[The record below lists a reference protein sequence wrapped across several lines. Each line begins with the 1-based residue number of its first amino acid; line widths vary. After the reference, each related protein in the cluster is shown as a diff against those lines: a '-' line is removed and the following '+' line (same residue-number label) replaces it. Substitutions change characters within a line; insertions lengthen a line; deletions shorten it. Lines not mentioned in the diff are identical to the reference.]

1 MVHDGVKMANP
12 TFSGRVGSVT
22 HIPEQPGNNYMYE
35 TQQHDSAKK
44 SKNYFRNT
52 RGTVPHLNLK
62 EPSKTNQDRS
72 DK

>member
-35 TQQHDSAKK
+35 TQ
-44 SKNYFRNT
+44 
-52 RGTVPHLNLK
+52 
-62 EPSKTNQDRS
+62 
-72 DK
+72 